1 MGELMTIAKKNER
14 GFTLIEII
22 VTLVLVGIT
31 AALAGMWIVSVTNGY
46 IFARNNMETTQK
58 AQLAMTRL
66 VKEFKAISAVTAAS
80 ASSITYTR
88 ADVSSGS
95 VTSNVASS
103 GSQVQLNGNTLTDN
117 VSSFS
122 LHYCANVTDIGSN
135 CPTTWSSTSHI
146 IEIELKLTG
155 ANNIVS
161 TFTERV
167 TPLNL

>member
-1 MGELMTIAKKNER
+1 MREAMNMKKKDER

-22 VTLVLVGIT
+22 VSLVLVGIT
-31 AALAGMWIVSVTNGY
+31 AAMAGMWIVAVTNGY
-46 IFARNNMETTQK
+46 IFAKKNMDTTQK

-66 VKEFKAISAVTAAS
+66 VKEFKAISAVTAAT

-95 VTSNVASS
+95 VSSNVALS
-103 GSQVQLNGNTLTDN
+103 GSQVHLNGNTLTDN
-117 VSSFS
+117 VSAFT
-122 LHYCANVTDIGSN
+122 LNYCANVTDAS
-135 CPTTWSSTSHI
+135 CPTTWSSTSRI
-146 IEIELKLTG
+146 IVITLTLTG
-155 ANNIVS
+155 AENSVS